1 MSVHPCFEVS
11 GGALDSFLPAFTTL
25 DRPYDAYPLVCSNAH
40 VETIFANKL
49 RSSPYVRYRR
59 ECLRTSD
66 DGVVALDWVAGDDKC
81 LSPKSPILI
90 LLAGLT
96 GGSGESY
103 IKHMLLRARNKGWRV
118 VAFNSRGCGDSPVIT
133 PKFYSASF
141 TGDIGEAVV
150 HISSRY
156 PDANLY
162 AAGWSLGANILV
174 RYLGQE
180 GKSCLLSGAV
190 SLGNPFSLV
199 IANSDFHK
207 GFKRVY
213 NKTLSASLHAPL
225 FEEIEGDYN
234 IPAACNSK
242 SIREFD
248 ESLTRVTFGFKSADD
263 YYLKSSSADSIK
275 HVCTPLLCIQA
286 ANDPISPTRAI
297 PREDIE
303 ENPNC
308 MLIVTP
314 KGGHL
319 GWIAGDEAPF
329 GAPWTD
335 PIRLLLRYP
344 ECFLCRVGLSPYY
357 PICRQFL
364 SRLLRFMTDTSY
376 GIVEILSRLLTS
388 EGTSRAVERAGYW
401 ESVAEEDAYLE
412 LADPGEGTATA
423 RQSDEENVGGRYH
436 PSLAYESE
444 SLWDLSIS
452 AKRGHQIRTTVVELE
467 ESVRCLIDSFYELA
481 TLDPSEA
488 KRWYVPRWNITN
500 DSLLD
505 DGFSCRTLGISLL
518 GPASGPVGALFFG
531 MQEGLVAPVIRVK
544 AVFFKALEECTLPL
558 GGSDELLKAA
568 SLPIVFALSSFLIL
582 NLYAGVIKTALGG
595 GDLPIFALMNVHAR
609 ARGGQEACRGLFAN
623 WDGGLS
629 QPVFP
634 DFGGVEV
641 SISAAPPSLVEDILK
656 KRDTDEALGKCCCR
670 PHLGGLLPFSFISIA
685 MTHVGLRI
693 IY

>member
-1 MSVHPCFEVS
+1 
-11 GGALDSFLPAFTTL
+11 
-25 DRPYDAYPLVCSNAH
+25 
-40 VETIFANKL
+40 
-49 RSSPYVRYRR
+49 
-59 ECLRTSD
+59 
-66 DGVVALDWVAGDDKC
+66 
-81 LSPKSPILI
+81 
-90 LLAGLT
+90 
-96 GGSGESY
+96 
-103 IKHMLLRARNKGWRV
+103 
-118 VAFNSRGCGDSPVIT
+118 
-133 PKFYSASF
+133 
-141 TGDIGEAVV
+141 IGEAVV

-297 PREDIE
+297 PLEDIE

-335 PIRLLLRYP
+335 PVIMD
-344 ECFLCRVGLSPYY
+344 FLEHLEKTKS
-357 PICRQFL
+357 F
-364 SRLLRFMTDTSY
+364 
-376 GIVEILSRLLTS
+376 
-388 EGTSRAVERAGYW
+388 
-401 ESVAEEDAYLE
+401 SV
-412 LADPGEGTATA
+412 
-423 RQSDEENVGGRYH
+423 
-436 PSLAYESE
+436 
-444 SLWDLSIS
+444 
-452 AKRGHQIRTTVVELE
+452 
-467 ESVRCLIDSFYELA
+467 
-481 TLDPSEA
+481 
-488 KRWYVPRWNITN
+488 
-500 DSLLD
+500 
-505 DGFSCRTLGISLL
+505 
-518 GPASGPVGALFFG
+518 
-531 MQEGLVAPVIRVK
+531 
-544 AVFFKALEECTLPL
+544 
-558 GGSDELLKAA
+558 LK
-568 SLPIVFALSSFLIL
+568 
-582 NLYAGVIKTALGG
+582 
-595 GDLPIFALMNVHAR
+595 
-609 ARGGQEACRGLFAN
+609 
-623 WDGGLS
+623 
-629 QPVFP
+629 
-634 DFGGVEV
+634 
-641 SISAAPPSLVEDILK
+641 
-656 KRDTDEALGKCCCR
+656 
-670 PHLGGLLPFSFISIA
+670 
-685 MTHVGLRI
+685 
-693 IY
+693 